1 MAAWYKQDWQ
11 RGRAAGSRGRFRRQA
26 QWRTVAGLLEWADA
40 TRDIAR
46 CKSTKGVGYAEAQ
59 VNVLRRPGSDVV
71 VLLQS
76 SRACSPHGSRLA
88 RGGLSMTTNDLS
100 SSSSSTSAQST
111 MRHTIFNIAY
121 IAETAYI
128 NLQQQFTS
136 VSPCLGLL
144 LQSGVG
150 KMLTVS
156 ALTSASISTGTCA
169 LSRDT
174 KSIISMKFGRCY
186 SCHLL

>member
-1 MAAWYKQDWQ
+1 VQ
-11 RGRAAGSRGRFRRQA
+11 RGVGVASGGRLNGVP
-26 QWRTVAGLLEWADA
+26 WPGCWEWADA

-76 SRACSPHGSRLA
+76 SRACSPDGSRLA

-128 NLQQQFTS
+128 NLQQQFTF

-156 ALTSASISTGTCA
+156 ALTSASISIGTCA